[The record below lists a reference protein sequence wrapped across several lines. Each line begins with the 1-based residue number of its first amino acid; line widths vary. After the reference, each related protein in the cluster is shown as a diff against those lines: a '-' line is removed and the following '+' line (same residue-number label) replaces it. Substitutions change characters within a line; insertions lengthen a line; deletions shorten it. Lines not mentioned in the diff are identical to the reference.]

1 MHGADKNKGGKKR
14 KTRKGNLGQKAQEEV
29 EGRVKHKKQGGRK
42 EGNK

>member
-29 EGRVKHKKQGGRK
+29 EGRVKHKKQGGEERG
-42 EGNK
+42 E